1 MARHLVKCLYCGET
15 FDTNTTPFVRVNNGR
30 RYAHKSCQDDKLA
43 SETKQE
49 KDKRILEEYI
59 KKLFG
64 YSSIPP
70 RVNKQIQDYVH
81 DVEHNYTYS
90 GIYKT
95 LRYFFEVRHNSLEK
109 ANGGIGI
116 VPYVYD
122 DAFKYW
128 QAIWE
133 AQQKNEDIKI
143 EDFVLPVRE
152 IHISPPQREPLKHK
166 RKLFTFLDEEEEDN

>member
-1 MARHLVKCLYCGET
+1 M
-15 FDTNTTPFVRVNNGR
+15 VNSR
-30 RYAHKSCQDDKLA
+30 RYAHQSCQNDKLA

-64 YSSIPP
+64 YKTIPP
-70 RVNKQIQDYVH
+70 RVAKQIQTYVH
-81 DVEHNYTYS
+81 DLEHNYTYS

-95 LRYFFEVRHNSLEK
+95 LKYFFEVRGNSLEK

-122 DAFKYW
+122 EAYTYW
-128 QAIWE
+128 RAIWE
-133 AQQKNEDIKI
+133 AQ
-143 EDFVLPVRE
+143 
-152 IHISPPQREPLKHK
+152 
-166 RKLFTFLDEEEEDN
+166 

>member
-1 MARHLVKCLYCGET
+1 MAKHLVKCFYCGET
-15 FDTNTTPFVRVNNGR
+15 FDANSVPFVMVNSR
-30 RYAHKSCQDDKLA
+30 RYAHLSCQNDKLA

-64 YSSIPP
+64 YKTIPP
-70 RVNKQIQDYVH
+70 RITKQIQTYVH
-81 DVEHNYTYS
+81 DLEHNYTYF

-95 LRYFFEVRHNSLEK
+95 LKYFFEIKKNSLEK

-122 DAFKYW
+122 EAYTYW
-128 QAIWE
+128 RAIWE
-133 AQQKNEDIKI
+133 AQQKNEDVDLK
-143 EDFVLPVRE
+143 EFVLPVRE
-152 IHISPPQREPLKHK
+152 IHIYPPQRQPMKHT
-166 RKLFTFLDEEEEDN
+166 RKLFTFLDEGEED

>member
-1 MARHLVKCLYCGET
+1 M
-15 FDTNTTPFVRVNNGR
+15 VNSR
-30 RYAHKSCQDDKLA
+30 RYAHQSCQEDKLA

-64 YSSIPP
+64 YKTIPP
-70 RVNKQIQDYVH
+70 RVTKQIQTYVH
-81 DVEHNYTYS
+81 DLEHTYTYS

-95 LRYFFEVRHNSLEK
+95 LKYFFEVRNNPLEK

-122 DAFKYW
+122 EAYAYW
-128 QAIWE
+128 RAIWE
-133 AQQKNEDIKI
+133 AQQKNEDV
-143 EDFVLPVRE
+143 DLRNFVQPIRE
-152 IHISPPQREPLKHK
+152 IHISPPQRQPLKHK
-166 RKLFTFLDEEEEDN
+166 RKLFTFLDEEEDN